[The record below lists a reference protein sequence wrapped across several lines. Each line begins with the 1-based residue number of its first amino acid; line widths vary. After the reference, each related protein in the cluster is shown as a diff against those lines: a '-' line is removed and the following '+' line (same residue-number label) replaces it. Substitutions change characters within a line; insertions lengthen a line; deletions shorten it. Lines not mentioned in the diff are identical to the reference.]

1 MIWSR
6 RNPIPPSAQRIPVRT
21 RVTLSSATHLAPF
34 TRRITRT
41 IPPIISSLL
50 CAPQRNANHHATS
63 SSSSS
68 SSFSSPLFAQHRT
81 SLSTSRTPSSPSDS
95 TSFLALSPSNLPVLP
110 SSTAQCTL
118 LLDVPSS
125 SSSPSLLPSLLSS
138 LSLSYP
144 PLLFKTFCILLATIL
159 LTFLHRIPMHIGL
172 LAPLPL
178 PPHQLHCLPHRPSFY
193 PQMLLTAE
201 TLTAVTTAIVFAAC
215 PPGKI
220 LWAT

>member
-21 RVTLSSATHLAPF
+21 RVIFSSATHLAPF

-41 IPPIISSLL
+41 IPPIISFLL

-125 SSSPSLLPSLLSS
+125 SSSPPLLLSFPPFSLLSAS
-138 LSLSYP
+138 PILHSCSRPFASFSPLFSSLSYTGS
-144 PLLFKTFCILLATIL
+144 LCILVSWLPCPFP
-159 LTFLHRIPMHIGL
+159 LTNSTAFPTAH
-172 LAPLPL
+172 
-178 PPHQLHCLPHRPSFY
+178 PS
-193 PQMLLTAE
+193 TRR
-201 TLTAVTTAIVFAAC
+201 C
-215 PPGKI
+215 C
-220 LWAT
+220 

>member
-6 RNPIPPSAQRIPVRT
+6 RKPIPPSAQRIPVRT
-21 RVTLSSATHLAPF
+21 RLTLSSATHLTPF

-41 IPPIISSLL
+41 VPPIISSML
-50 CAPQRNANHHATS
+50 CAPQRNANRHATS

-68 SSFSSPLFAQHRT
+68 SSLSSPLFAQQRT

-125 SSSPSLLPSLLSS
+125 SSSPSLLPSFSLLSASPILHSCSRPFASYSPLFSS
-138 LSLSYP
+138 LSYTGSL
-144 PLLFKTFCILLATIL
+144 CILVSWLPCPFP
-159 LTFLHRIPMHIGL
+159 LTNSTAFPTAH
-172 LAPLPL
+172 
-178 PPHQLHCLPHRPSFY
+178 PS
-193 PQMLLTAE
+193 TRR
-201 TLTAVTTAIVFAAC
+201 C
-215 PPGKI
+215 C
-220 LWAT
+220 

>member
-6 RNPIPPSAQRIPVRT
+6 RKPIPPSAQRIPVRT
-21 RVTLSSATHLAPF
+21 RVTLSSATHLTPF

-41 IPPIISSLL
+41 VPPIISSLL
-50 CAPQRNANHHATS
+50 CAPQRNANRHATS

-125 SSSPSLLPSLLSS
+125 SSSPSLLPSLLSLLS
-138 LSLSYP
+138 ASPILHSCSRPFASFSPLFSSLSYTGS
-144 PLLFKTFCILLATIL
+144 LCILVSWLPCPFP
-159 LTFLHRIPMHIGL
+159 LTNSTAFPTAH
-172 LAPLPL
+172 
-178 PPHQLHCLPHRPSFY
+178 PS
-193 PQMLLTAE
+193 TRR
-201 TLTAVTTAIVFAAC
+201 C
-215 PPGKI
+215 C
-220 LWAT
+220 

>member
-6 RNPIPPSAQRIPVRT
+6 RKPIPPSAQRIPVRT
-21 RVTLSSATHLAPF
+21 RVTLSSATHLTPF

-41 IPPIISSLL
+41 VPPIISSLL
-50 CAPQRNANHHATS
+50 CAPQRNANRHATS

-68 SSFSSPLFAQHRT
+68 SSLSSPLFAQQRT

-125 SSSPSLLPSLLSS
+125 SSSPSLLPSLLSLLS
-138 LSLSYP
+138 ASPILHSCSRPFASFSPLFSSLSYTGS
-144 PLLFKTFCILLATIL
+144 LCILVSWLPCPFP
-159 LTFLHRIPMHIGL
+159 LTNSTAFPTAH
-172 LAPLPL
+172 
-178 PPHQLHCLPHRPSFY
+178 PS
-193 PQMLLTAE
+193 TRR
-201 TLTAVTTAIVFAAC
+201 C
-215 PPGKI
+215 C
-220 LWAT
+220 